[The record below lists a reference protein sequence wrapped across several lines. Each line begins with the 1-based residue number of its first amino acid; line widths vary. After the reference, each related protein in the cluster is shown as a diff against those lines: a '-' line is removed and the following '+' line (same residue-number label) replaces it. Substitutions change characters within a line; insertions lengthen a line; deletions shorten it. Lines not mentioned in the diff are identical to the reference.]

1 MKGIQTFR
9 PNVIIVDQN
18 RLFRQKIAFL
28 LSQETRNPCNITAS
42 YDSIQ
47 SLLQAQREER
57 KNSSH
62 APNLLLIEARLFEN
76 DHHKVAIRQW
86 LKQHPQL
93 KIVLFTE
100 NENDHLLSNFNHQAI
115 KESIKKQI
123 ETTLFLQRIDRI
135 IKASVQQSKHD
146 NPMQLLTPREEEI
159 LNWLVKG
166 SSNKEIARILDISE
180 STVKVHVQNIL
191 KKFNVTSRVEAAVYA
206 IRHQL
211 SA

>member
-1 MKGIQTFR
+1 MTGTLTYR

-28 LSQETRNPCNITAS
+28 LSQETRNPCTIKAT

-47 SLLQAQREER
+47 SLLQTER
-57 KNSSH
+57 NHQNDS
-62 APNLLLIEARLFEN
+62 ALLNLLLIEARLLDD
-76 DHHKVAIRQW
+76 DHNKIALRQW

-100 NENDHLLSNFNHQAI
+100 EKDQLLPGFNHHAI
-115 KESIKKQI
+115 KESIQKRI

-135 IKASVQQSKHD
+135 IKTNLLQAQHE

-166 SSNKEIARILDISE
+166 SSNKEIARILEISE

>member
-1 MKGIQTFR
+1 MKGIQSSR

-28 LSQETRNPCNITAS
+28 LSQEARNPCNIIAS

-57 KNSSH
+57 KDCPH
-62 APNLLLIEARLFEN
+62 IPNLLLIEARLFEH
-76 DHHKVAIRQW
+76 DHNKIAIRQW
-86 LKQHPQL
+86 LKQHSQL

-100 NENDHLLSNFNHQAI
+100 NDQVLPNFNHPAI
-115 KESIKKQI
+115 KENIKKRI

-135 IKASVQQSKHD
+135 IKASTQQNKHD

>member
-1 MKGIQTFR
+1 MKGIQTSR

-28 LSQETRNPCNITAS
+28 LSQEARNPCNIVAC

-47 SLLQAQREER
+47 SLLQAQRAER
-57 KNSSH
+57 QDSAH
-62 APNLLLIEARLFEN
+62 LLNLLLIEARLFEN
-76 DHHKVAIRQW
+76 DHNKVAIRQW

-100 NENDHLLSNFNHQAI
+100 NENDALLPSFNHQAI
-115 KESIKKQI
+115 KENIKKRI

-135 IKASVQQSKHD
+135 IKSNALQSKHN

>member
-1 MKGIQTFR
+1 MKGIQKHR

-28 LSQETRNPCNITAS
+28 LSQEARNPCTILAT
-42 YDSIQ
+42 YDSIP
-47 SLLQAQREER
+47 SLLQACRDHKPHSMQI
-57 KNSSH
+57 
-62 APNLLLIEARLFEN
+62 PDLLLVEARLLQD
-76 DHHKVAIRQW
+76 DHNKITLRQW
-86 LKQHPQL
+86 LKQHSEI
-93 KIVLFTE
+93 KIILFTE
-100 NENDHLLSNFNHQAI
+100 EENDQLLPNFNHQAI
-115 KESIKKQI
+115 RENIKKRI
-123 ETTLFLQRIDRI
+123 ETTFFLQRIDRI
-135 IKASVQQSKHD
+135 IKSSTSQAKHD
-146 NPMQLLTPREEEI
+146 NPMQLLTSREEEI

-206 IRHQL
+206 VRHQL